1 MPMNL
6 ILFGNWHSW
15 TILYR
20 GGGLHL
26 ACFQKKHWYDD
37 IMNDDGEISVESS
50 RATEAKAPIQ
60 RRKLSHEVLDRLL
73 VRLRAGEFPVGAY
86 LPSERDLMQMFS
98 VGRPAVREAL
108 QALERMGFVA
118 IVHGEGARVQAL
130 SADTLMAQISDAA
143 MHLLSNSQLL
153 LEHLKEA
160 RLSFEV
166 LMVRQAAAKASP
178 EDIAVLRSAIAEQ
191 RASIDDPVRFL
202 KADMAFHRTIAAI
215 SRNTVFMAVSRT
227 TLEWLEHFH
236 RDAVTDPGAERGVIA
251 EHEQVLER
259 IAAHDPDGA
268 ATAITNHLNRA
279 NDRYRLNA

>member
-1 MPMNL
+1 M
-6 ILFGNWHSW
+6 
-15 TILYR
+15 TVAR
-20 GGGLHL
+20 
-26 ACFQKKHWYDD
+26 CFTCFCKSNWYDD
-37 IMNDDGEISVESS
+37 IMNDHHVVSQDSD
-50 RATEAKAPIQ
+50 RATDANEPIP

-73 VRLRAGEFPVGAY
+73 TRLRAGEFPVGSY

-118 IVHGEGARVQAL
+118 IVHGEGARVLAL
-130 SADTLMAQISDAA
+130 TADTLISQISDAA
-143 MHLLSNSQLL
+143 MHLLSNSKVL

-160 RLSFEV
+160 RLTFEV
-166 LMVRQAAAKASP
+166 VMARQAAAKATP
-178 EDIAVLRSAIAEQ
+178 EDIAVLRSAVEEQ
-191 RASIDDPVRFL
+191 RASMANPVRFL
-202 KADMAFHRTIAAI
+202 KADMAFHRAIAAI
-215 SRNTVFMAVSRT
+215 SGNTVFMAVSRA

-236 RDAVTDPGAERGVIA
+236 KDAVTDPGAERGVLA

-279 NDRYRLNA
+279 NDRYRLNG